1 MQTAEIRPLM
11 QSLAPHKVFGARLQ
25 EAAYEVSVQDIHWS
39 EPGEIHLWSG
49 RHGLIELA
57 EPPEPALAGRSR
69 YVVRTADG
77 RERVAGALNFMPPGT
92 ERTVRWNAGSRHAV
106 VCVMEPERLGLL
118 AGIDWR
124 WDEIDPVSTLDMDN
138 PRLRTA
144 MQWLAEETSAP
155 SFGSALQASC
165 ILTMVALELHR
176 HFAGARGAASS
187 TGGKLDAR
195 QLARLKEL
203 VEGCSEP
210 AALSL
215 AALAATC
222 QLPARELSTLF
233 KATTGQ
239 TLRSYVAS
247 THIARA
253 KLLLADGELLIK
265 QVAYSSGF
273 RNAAAFGDAFRKATG
288 LTPVQYRQS
297 LGMGQS
303 PADRSA
309 GMRPSVSSSSGPIT
323 QQATL

>member
-1 MQTAEIRPLM
+1 MQTAELKPLM
-11 QSLAPHKVFGARLQ
+11 QALEPRKVFGARLQ
-25 EAAYEVSVQDIHWS
+25 ESAYEISVQDIHWA
-39 EPGEIHLWSG
+39 EPGEVHLLSR
-49 RHGLIELA
+49 RHCLIELA
-57 EPPEPALAGRSR
+57 EPPAPGRAHYQVETPDGQRRPAGL
-69 YVVRTADG
+69 
-77 RERVAGALNFMPPGT
+77 LNMMPP
-92 ERTVRWNAGSRHAV
+92 ESARTVRWNAGSRHAV

-124 WDEIDPVSTLDMDN
+124 WGEVDPASTLDMHND
-138 PRLRTA
+138 RLRTG
-144 MQWLAEETSAP
+144 MQWLAEETASP

-176 HFAGARGAASS
+176 HFCAGREAAPP
-187 TGGKLDAR
+187 TGKLDAR

-203 VEGCSEP
+203 IEGCAEP

-222 QLPARELSTLF
+222 SLPARELSAMF

-265 QVAYSSGF
+265 QVAYRSGF
-273 RNAAAFGDAFRKATG
+273 TSAAAFGDAFRRATG
-288 LTPVQYRQS
+288 RTPVEYRQG
-297 LGMGQS
+297 LGTFRRG
-303 PADRSA
+303 DT
-309 GMRPSVSSSSGPIT
+309 GMH
-323 QQATL
+323 